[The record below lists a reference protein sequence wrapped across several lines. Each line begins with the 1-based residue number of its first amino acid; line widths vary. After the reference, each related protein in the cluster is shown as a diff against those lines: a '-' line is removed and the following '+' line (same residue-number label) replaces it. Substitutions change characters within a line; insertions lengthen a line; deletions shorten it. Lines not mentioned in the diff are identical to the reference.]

1 MLRLN
6 LWSVCWSKA
15 FQTNIV
21 RVENRFSWNSRF
33 SLSTSPFFR
42 NTGYKSFLRTSISM
56 LIAKPV
62 VVAIKYRIKKR
73 WVRWHVAKN
82 FEREIFARFLQ
93 MSFGGIIFKSD
104 LSRYTS
110 AALLLPITVKE
121 YFLELSLLN
130 RDNDRPVCLFV
141 CNRLEESAVKNV
153 TLNK

>member
-1 MLRLN
+1 VNDLNMTLRLN
-6 LWSVCWSKA
+6 LWSVGWSKA
-15 FQTNIV
+15 FQTNIA
-21 RVENRFSWNSRF
+21 RVENRFSWNSRLQLI

-42 NTGYKSFLRTSISM
+42 NTGYKSLRTSISM

-62 VVAIKYRIKKR
+62 VFAIKYRIKKH

-82 FEREIFARFLQ
+82 FEREIFATFLQ
-93 MSFGGIIFKSD
+93 MSFEGVIFKSD
-104 LSRYTS
+104 LTRYTS

-141 CNRLEESAVKNV
+141 IDFKNQQ
-153 TLNK
+153 